1 MLSETFQEAL
11 ISVRVVGKAFSGK
24 QALKD
29 LSFEVR
35 TGEIFG
41 FLGPSGAGKTTTI
54 KLATRQLK
62 ADEGEI
68 ILFGKPIWDLH
79 QDVFDRVGVLSDN
92 SGLYERLSVGD
103 NLVLYA
109 DLKRIPHK
117 SIDELLAQVGLA
129 DEKAK
134 PVKTLSKGMKQ
145 RLMLARAVLHKPS
158 LLFLDEPTAALDPGT
173 SLQIHQLL
181 RQLNREGTT
190 IFLTTHNME
199 EADKLCHRVAFLNH
213 GSIVACDTPEAHKL
227 SHASNSLTAR
237 TEKGAMKTVE
247 KSADGLRELTEW
259 LSGESLLTL
268 HSQEPNLEEVFLQLT
283 GRNLS

>member
-1 MLSETFQEAL
+1 MPSETIQEAL
-11 ISVRVVGKAFSGK
+11 LSVKRVSKAFDGK

-29 LSFEVR
+29 LSFDVY

-62 ADEGEI
+62 ADDGEI
-68 ILFGKPIWDLH
+68 VLFGQPIWNLP
-79 QDVFDRVGVLSDN
+79 QEVFDKVGVLSDN
-92 SGLYERLSVGD
+92 SGLYERLSVKD
-103 NLVLYA
+103 NLALYA

-117 SIDELLAQVGLA
+117 AIDDLLAQVGLA

-173 SLQIHQLL
+173 SLQIHLLL
-181 RQLNREGTT
+181 RQLNNEGTT

-199 EADKLCHRVAFLNH
+199 EADRLCHRVAFLNH
-213 GSIVACDTPEAHKL
+213 GSIVACDTPESHKL
-227 SHASNSLTAR
+227 SHATNSLTAR
-237 TEKGAMKTVE
+237 TESGAIKTVQ
-247 KSADGLRELTEW
+247 KSAEGLRELTEW
-259 LSGESLLTL
+259 LSGEILLTL